1 MPTATDLY
9 LRGNNI
15 AGWVITEGRTGSRF
29 DSGMISIVSPGPNE
43 FSGGRFSMQTSVAY
57 NWAGFTYLNVEV
69 GNFVLTNGAIVP
81 VFRVYRGQNNNYNN
95 GGITQISLKS
105 EQVYNQ
111 TFSFYIGGQSFTDFI
126 QLYTIPYKTNYSGR
140 TSGNIYRI
148 WFS

>member
-1 MPTATDLY
+1 
-9 LRGNNI
+9 
-15 AGWVITEGRTGSRF
+15 
-29 DSGMISIVSPGPNE
+29 
-43 FSGGRFSMQTSVAY
+43 MQTSVAY

-81 VFRVYRGQNNNYNN
+81 VFRVYRGQNNNYKN
-95 GGITQISLKS
+95 GGITQISLNS